1 MTGSIEAT
9 QYQVTPAIAG
19 RVTTVKVDEGDSITK
34 GQTLVGLDQTPLK
47 LQLEQAEQGVTAAK
61 AALTNVRKDDDST
74 KADKKAAQA
83 RVDQAKAGVKLAQ
96 IQLDYARVTAPA
108 AGTVTSVTT
117 NVGQNAA
124 PSRTL
129 VTLVDPNSLYA
140 RVYVAETQIGKV
152 KIGQAAT
159 VTTDSTTGSLPG
171 TVCFI
176 ATQAE
181 FTPNTIQTKEQRVKL
196 VYEVRVQLSDS
207 SGALKPGMPVDVALS
222 LSHDRTSHSPCGAQS
237 DCDAASATSSRST
250 TSTLEPCRGGV
261 RAARPG
267 RRRQV
272 HPDPDARH
280 RPAPDAGDAQRVRQ
294 LGRPREAE
302 PR

>member
-1 MTGSIEAT
+1 MAEGKRRRPPRAAIVALVLVLIGGGVWWWWSSSHNAAEAQSITLTGSIEAT

-61 AALTNVRKDDDST
+61 AALTNVRNDDGST
-74 KADKKAAQA
+74 KADEKAAQA

-96 IQLDYARVTAPA
+96 TQLDYARVTAPA

-129 VTLVDPNSLYA
+129 VTFVDPNSLYA
-140 RVYVAETQIGKV
+140 RVYVAETQVGNV

-159 VTTDSTTGSLPG
+159 VTTDSTTGSFAG
-171 TVCFI
+171 TVSFI
-176 ATQAE
+176 ATEAQ

-222 LSHDRTSHSPCGAQS
+222 
-237 DCDAASATSSRST
+237 
-250 TSTLEPCRGGV
+250 
-261 RAARPG
+261 
-267 RRRQV
+267 
-272 HPDPDARH
+272 
-280 RPAPDAGDAQRVRQ
+280 
-294 LGRPREAE
+294 
-302 PR
+302 